1 MSLDRPGRLRRS
13 AAMRAMVRET
23 RLDMRGLVQPIFLV
37 EDDALAGA
45 IPSMPGVER
54 IAIGQLEREAERL
67 RAAGVEA
74 ILLFGVPR
82 VKDAAAR
89 SASDEAGVVSQAI
102 RRVRERW
109 PECLIATDVCLCAYT
124 DHGHCGML
132 RGGAIDFDASL
143 ERLAAMAVAHAQAG
157 ADLVAPSAML
167 DGAIR
172 AIRAGLDANG
182 HRELPI
188 MAYAVKYASSF
199 YGPFRDA
206 ACSAPAFGD
215 RRSHQMD
222 PANGDEAI
230 VEAAADL
237 GEGADILLVKPG
249 LPALDI
255 VRRLHERWPGVPI
268 ASYQVSGEYAALVA
282 AAERGWIDLRRCALE
297 SLLAARR
304 AGASIIVSYFADRVR
319 DWQEE
324 SKG

>member
-1 MSLDRPGRLRRS
+1 MSLDRPGRLRRI
-13 AAMRAMVRET
+13 AAMRALVRET
-23 RLDMRGLVQPIFLV
+23 RLDTHGLMQPMFLV
-37 EDDALAGA
+37 EDEALAGA

-54 IAIGQLEREAERL
+54 IAVAALDREVDRL

-74 ILLFGVPR
+74 VLLFGVPR
-82 VKDAAAR
+82 AKDGKA
-89 SASDEAGVVSQAI
+89 SASGDDDGIVPQAI
-102 RRVRERW
+102 RRIRTRW
-109 PECLIATDVCLCAYT
+109 PACLIATDVCLCAYT
-124 DHGHCGML
+124 DHGHCGLL
-132 RGGAIDFDASL
+132 RDGGIDFDASL
-143 ERLAAMAVAHAQAG
+143 AALAAMAATHASAG

-172 AIRAGLDANG
+172 SIREALDGGG
-182 HRELPI
+182 HRETPI

-237 GEGADILLVKPG
+237 GEGADMLLVKPG

-268 ASYQVSGEYAALVA
+268 ASYQVSGEYAGLVA
-282 AAERGWIDLRRCALE
+282 AAERGWIDLRRAALE
-297 SLLAARR
+297 SLVAIRR
-304 AGASIIVSYFADRVR
+304 AGASVVVTYFADRVR
-319 DWQEE
+319 AWTREE
-324 SKG
+324 D

>member
-13 AAMRAMVRET
+13 AGMRALVRET
-23 RLDMRGLVQPIFLV
+23 RLDMRGLVQPVFLV
-37 EDDALAGA
+37 EDDALAGP

-54 IAIGQLEREAERL
+54 IAIGQLDREADRL
-67 RAAGVEA
+67 RGAGVEA
-74 ILLFGVPR
+74 VLLFGVPR
-82 VKDAAAR
+82 AKDAEARAA
-89 SASDEAGVVSQAI
+89 QADDGIVPQGI
-102 RRVRERW
+102 RRLRERW
-109 PECLIATDVCLCAYT
+109 PNCLIATDVCLCAYT
-124 DHGHCGML
+124 DHGHCGLL
-132 RGGAIDFDASL
+132 REGRIDFDASL
-143 ERLAAMAVAHAQAG
+143 ASLAAMAVGHAAAG

-172 AIRAGLDANG
+172 SIREALDG
-182 HRELPI
+182 RGYSEMPI
-188 MAYAVKYASSF
+188 MAYTVKYASSF

-237 GEGADILLVKPG
+237 AEGADMLLVKPG

-268 ASYQVSGEYAALVA
+268 ASYQVSGEYAGLVA
-282 AAERGWIDLRRCALE
+282 AAERGWIDLRRAALE
-297 SLLAARR
+297 SLVAIRR
-304 AGASIIVSYFADRVR
+304 AGASVVVTYFADRVR
-319 DWQEE
+319 AWLREE
-324 SKG
+324 D